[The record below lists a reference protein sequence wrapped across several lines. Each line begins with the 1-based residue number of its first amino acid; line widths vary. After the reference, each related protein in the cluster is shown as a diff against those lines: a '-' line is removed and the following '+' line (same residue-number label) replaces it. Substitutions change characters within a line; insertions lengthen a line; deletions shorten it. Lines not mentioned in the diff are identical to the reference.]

1 MILTLLLSRVT
12 SASGESHISY
22 GNPSSTF
29 TPRFFRL
36 FRVLNVTLSSGN
48 LKIKIIIINNNNI
61 IVMKTVMMMII
72 IISNNNNNNKITNV
86 ILSYFSIN
94 QVVSYEC

>member
-12 SASGESHISY
+12 SASGEY

-29 TPRFFRL
+29 TPRFFRP
-36 FRVLNVTLSSGN
+36 FRVLNVTLSSSK
-48 LKIKIIIINNNNI
+48 LKIKIIIII

-72 IISNNNNNNKITNV
+72 ISSNNNNNNKITNV
-86 ILSYFSIN
+86 IVSNFSIN